1 MNLCRSH
8 ACECLQK
15 YLRFININLTLLLL
29 IIYSFPEYQKPQNAQ
44 NYNLKKKS
52 HKNPKVERCRLLPL
66 HQCYSIHLKK
76 ETNPFGYL
84 KRSVLK

>member
-29 IIYSFPEYQKPQNAQ
+29 IIYSFPEYQKLQNAQ
-44 NYNLKKKS
+44 NYNLKKITQKT
-52 HKNPKVERCRLLPL
+52 PKWKDVGFYL
-66 HQCYSIHLKK
+66 SI
-76 ETNPFGYL
+76 NVIPFI
-84 KRSVLK
+84 